1 MNVIA
6 KRLGLL
12 TAATVLAVGV
22 GGAYVFAQ
30 NTSGE
35 PRPFAGRGFGPG
47 GPMGPFGALP
57 PMLMQRLNLTDA
69 QREQV
74 KSVMDSHR
82 DEMKALGEK
91 AGTAHKALQ
100 AAVTADQFDES
111 AIRSRSAEAAA
122 LDADMAVLRARIHGE
137 VWQLLTPDQQ
147 KTAKDLQT
155 QMEQRRAQGGRRG
168 PR

>member
-1 MNVIA
+1 MNIIT

-22 GGAYVFAQ
+22 GGTYLVAQ

-35 PRPFAGRGFGPG
+35 PHPFARRGGPG

-57 PMLMQRLNLTDA
+57 PMLMERLNLTDA

-82 DEMKALGEK
+82 DEVKALAEK
-91 AGTAHKALQ
+91 SGAAHRSLQ
-100 AAVTADQFDES
+100 AAVSADQFDES
-111 AIRSRSAEAAA
+111 AIRARSADVAAI
-122 LDADMAVLRARIHGE
+122 DADMAVLRARVHGE
-137 VWQLLTPDQQ
+137 VWQILTADQQ

-155 QMEQRRAQGGRRG
+155 AMEQRRAQGGRGRR
-168 PR
+168 P